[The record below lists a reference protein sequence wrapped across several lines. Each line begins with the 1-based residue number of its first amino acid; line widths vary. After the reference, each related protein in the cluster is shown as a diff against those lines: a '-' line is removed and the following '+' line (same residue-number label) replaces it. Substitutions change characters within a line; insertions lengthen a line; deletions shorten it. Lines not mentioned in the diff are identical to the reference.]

1 MHGSHRED
9 FEWPFPRG
17 EGWQWPP
24 YPPQT
29 AHVPCQAGDCIGA
42 LPPLPAPPSVTIRP
56 LTLTAPLAA
65 VFSER
70 MTHGT
75 WPWRGGHD
83 RISVFMKYALAS
95 EPSIGRHYEAGE
107 YEGVGGA
114 ARRLLTPPPAGA
126 SWADPAS
133 EEAQRERERGRA
145 RL

>member
-1 MHGSHRED
+1 M
-9 FEWPFPRG
+9 
-17 EGWQWPP
+17 
-24 YPPQT
+24 
-29 AHVPCQAGDCIGA
+29 
-42 LPPLPAPPSVTIRP
+42 
-56 LTLTAPLAA
+56 TLSAPLAA
-65 VFSER
+65 VFSEK

-75 WPWRGGHD
+75 WPWRGAHD

-95 EPSIGRHYEAGE
+95 EPSIGRQYDADE

-114 ARRLLTPPPAGA
+114 ARRLLAPPAGA